1 MYNRLESHGSELIR
15 GIIQYECISVK
26 GLISLS
32 YLSHLLFIHVRH
44 FIPNTAP
51 VMCIRDA
58 NMSVK
63 IIPQEELTKTTS
75 KDVPYAAFG
84 ARLMELR
91 KNANMTRAE
100 FGEICG
106 VAPSTIVNYER
117 GTRIPYADTAV
128 KMADYFHISVHEL
141 LGVENPEIV
150 MAQAEALDQMQSI
163 NGKKG
168 ADRLSAVLAEAG
180 HLAGGDLSEEQ
191 LIEYTMELNKMAMQA
206 QQRLREIHT
215 NKRYQATVDAKA
227 EATEKNITALDNA
240 IRSLPTNS

>member
-1 MYNRLESHGSELIR
+1 M
-15 GIIQYECISVK
+15 
-26 GLISLS
+26 
-32 YLSHLLFIHVRH
+32 
-44 FIPNTAP
+44 TA
-51 VMCIRDA
+51 
-58 NMSVK
+58 NK
-63 IIPQEELTKTTS
+63 E
-75 KDVPYAAFG
+75 VPYAAFG

-100 FGEICG
+100 LGEICG

-128 KMADYFHISVHEL
+128 KMADYFHISVHDL
-141 LGVENPEIV
+141 LGVDNPEIV

-215 NKRYQATVDAKA
+215 NKRFQATVDAKA
-227 EATEKNITALDNA
+227 QKLRRMSPLWMPRFGLCPQTQRIPPVISDCIAL
-240 IRSLPTNS
+240 IPTFCP

>member
-1 MYNRLESHGSELIR
+1 M
-15 GIIQYECISVK
+15 
-26 GLISLS
+26 
-32 YLSHLLFIHVRH
+32 
-44 FIPNTAP
+44 
-51 VMCIRDA
+51 
-58 NMSVK
+58 
-63 IIPQEELTKTTS
+63 TS
-75 KDVPYAAFG
+75 NKEVPYAAFG
-84 ARLMELR
+84 ARLMDLR

-100 FGEICG
+100 LGEICG

-128 KMADYFHISVHEL
+128 KMADYFHISVHDL
-141 LGVENPEIV
+141 LGVDNPEIV
-150 MAQAEALDQMQSI
+150 MAQAEALDQMQNI

-227 EATEKNITALDNA
+227 AETEKNVAALDAA
-240 IRSLPTNS
+240 IRSLPTNTADTPCDQ

>member
-1 MYNRLESHGSELIR
+1 MWIR
-15 GIIQYECISVK
+15 E
-26 GLISLS
+26 
-32 YLSHLLFIHVRH
+32 
-44 FIPNTAP
+44 T
-51 VMCIRDA
+51 

-63 IIPQEELTKTTS
+63 IIPQEVHKMTANKE
-75 KDVPYAAFG
+75 VPYAAFG

-100 FGEICG
+100 LGEICG

-128 KMADYFHISVHEL
+128 KMADYFHISVHDL
-141 LGVENPEIV
+141 LGVDNPEIA
-150 MAQAEALDQMQSI
+150 MAQAEALDQMQNI

-206 QQRLREIHT
+206 QQRLRELHT

-227 EATEKNITALDNA
+227 EETEKNVAALDEA
-240 IRSLPTNS
+240 IRSLPTNN